1 MEVYPVHSETLE
13 VFLNVSINSSEMF
26 TSDDKFICF
35 SINIKAN
42 FGEACCWCTGSV
54 APASGPCVEGLPGD
68 EHTSLPLPSSHT
80 LEREAM
86 VPM

>member
-35 SINIKAN
+35 SIKIKAN
-42 FGEACCWCTGSV
+42 FGEALSYSKNSV
-54 APASGPCVEGLPGD
+54 LIK
-68 EHTSLPLPSSHT
+68 
-80 LEREAM
+80 
-86 VPM
+86 